1 MSSTPAIAWRRAL
14 FAVAMF
20 DGAESEFWLFAPRIR
35 HVAVYFRRPGAA
47 WSPKVRNSLV
57 FQAQSRKKNSPTA
70 SAAADGKISSKSKTL
85 YKIWSRFKGR
95 RTPKSLYLDVGPAP

>member
-1 MSSTPAIAWRRAL
+1 
-14 FAVAMF
+14 MF

-57 FQAQSRKKNSPTA
+57 FQAQSRKKKFSH
-70 SAAADGKISSKSKTL
+70 
-85 YKIWSRFKGR
+85 RVGR
-95 RTPKSLYLDVGPAP
+95 RRRQDLVEKQNVVQNLE

>member
-47 WSPKVRNSLV
+47 WSPKGETACFKPNR
-57 FQAQSRKKNSPTA
+57 AKKNSPTA